1 MFPCLVPPFW
11 HAEAV
16 SNPLPMTIVGA
27 AILDGNG
34 RVLAAQRAEPP
45 ALAGGWEFPGG
56 KVEPGE
62 AEPAAVVRE
71 CREELGAVV
80 EVIGRLGADIPLLA
94 GRGVLRVWLA
104 RLAEGEPRA
113 LEHQQLRWLDATEL
127 GDVSW
132 LPADAP
138 LIEPLRAH
146 LTGLYGPSGAAPTE
160 RGVGGPSGA
169 APAERG

>member
-1 MFPCLVPPFW
+1 VPALSTGEHEGGSYPHLRLADSSVAGGVW

-16 SNPLPMTIVGA
+16 SNPFSMIVVGA
-27 AILDGNG
+27 AILDGRG
-34 RVLAAQRAEPP
+34 RVLAAQRGEPP

-62 AEPAAVVRE
+62 TEPAAVVRE
-71 CREELGAVV
+71 CREELGVGV
-80 EVIGRLGADIPLLA
+80 EVGRRLGPDIPLSE

-127 GDVSW
+127 DDVAW

-138 LIEPLRAH
+138 LIDELRAY
-146 LTGLYGPSGAAPTE
+146 LVSA
-160 RGVGGPSGA
+160 
-169 APAERG
+169 

>member
-1 MFPCLVPPFW
+1 
-11 HAEAV
+11 
-16 SNPLPMTIVGA
+16 MTVVGA
-27 AILDGNG
+27 AILDGHG

-62 AEPAAVVRE
+62 TEPAAVVRE

-80 EVIGRLGADIPLLA
+80 EVVGRLGADIPLLA

-127 GDVSW
+127 ESVGW

-138 LIEPLRAH
+138 LIEPLRVH
-146 LTGLYGPSGAAPTE
+146 LLGLDGLPGAAAAA
-160 RGVGGPSGA
+160 RGVGGPPGVA
-169 APAERG
+169 AAERG

>member
-1 MFPCLVPPFW
+1 M
-11 HAEAV
+11 
-16 SNPLPMTIVGA
+16 SNPLPMTVVGA
-27 AILDGNG
+27 AILDGRG
-34 RVLAAQRAEPP
+34 RVLAAQRADPP

-62 AEPAAVVRE
+62 TEPAAVVRE

-80 EVIGRLGADIPLLA
+80 EVGGRLGPDIPLLA

-113 LEHQQLRWLDATEL
+113 LEHQQLRWLDAAEL
-127 GDVSW
+127 ESVGW

-146 LTGLYGPSGAAPTE
+146 LRGLAAAGPAGWGVNGSSGAVPTE
-160 RGVGGPSGA
+160 RG
-169 APAERG
+169 